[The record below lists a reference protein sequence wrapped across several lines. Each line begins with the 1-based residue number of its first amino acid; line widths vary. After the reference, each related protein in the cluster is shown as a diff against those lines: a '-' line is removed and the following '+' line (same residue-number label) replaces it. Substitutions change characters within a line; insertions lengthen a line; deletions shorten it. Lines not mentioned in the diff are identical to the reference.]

1 MIDFISENKEKLNI
15 KIEKLSWPDKY
26 KIPVTD
32 IELSFSLGGQKYIGR
47 GTSFDSN
54 LSLKK
59 ALSEAVERYMVKTM
73 KMLNSNGV
81 AVHPDITYAKEYAA
95 NELIERDLF
104 LCHYLTNTPMK
115 LISLEKL
122 DKNSQAILDFLEEFD
137 IGVKIFQMG
146 RVSKNA
152 ICVILD
158 GRKCITNK
166 FGIIAGSSC
175 GHELESSIKKA
186 MLETL
191 IDFISVIENGV
202 RNISLDEFYQ
212 LDYVFPEDHLRLARN
227 IDYANSYFNIFEDQ
241 SSDFL
246 INSDSDSMSEISIN
260 EIKIDKRFDKLGLKM
275 FQAKSDKMQPLYFG
289 KTKME
294 YINMERLKN
303 FKNNSFLAE
312 DINKLPHPFG

>member
-1 MIDFISENKEKLNI
+1 MIDFIAENKEKLNI
-15 KIEKLSWPDKY
+15 NIEKLSWPDKY
-26 KIPVTD
+26 NIPVTD
-32 IELSFSLGGQKYIGR
+32 IELSFSLDGQRYIGR

-59 ALSEAVERYMVKTM
+59 ALSEAVERYMVKTL
-73 KMLNSNGV
+73 KMVNSNGV
-81 AVHPDITYAKEYAA
+81 AVHPDIIFAKEFAA

-115 LISLEKL
+115 LISPEKI
-122 DKNSQAILDFLEEFD
+122 DNNSQMILDFLEELG

-146 RVSKNA
+146 TVNKNA

-158 GRKCITNK
+158 GRKSITNK
-166 FGIIAGSSC
+166 FGVIVGSNC
-175 GHELESSIKKA
+175 GNELENSIKKA

-202 RNISLDEFYQ
+202 RNISLDEFNQ
-212 LDYVFPEDHLRLARN
+212 LDYIFPEDHLRLARD
-227 IDYANSYFNIFEDQ
+227 IDYANSYFNIFKDQ
-241 SSDFL
+241 SRDFL
-246 INSDSDSMSEISIN
+246 INSDSNSMSEISIN
-260 EIKIDKRFDKLGLKM
+260 EIKIDNRFDELGLKM
-275 FQAKSDKMQPLYFG
+275 FQAKSDQLQPLYFG
-289 KTKME
+289 KTRME

-303 FKNNSFLAE
+303 FKNNSFLVE